1 MKIPT
6 ITVGTV
12 VMYYAD
18 VEGRQYSE
26 IAEIMHSPRG
36 TADSRLR
43 RGRRQLRR
51 VLANPTDET
60 SATTTEHPRSIS

>member
-1 MKIPT
+1 VKIPT

-12 VMYYAD
+12 VMYYDD

-36 TADSRLR
+36 TVNSRLR

-51 VLANPTDET
+51 VLDNPTDET
-60 SATTTEHPRSIS
+60 SSTTTEHARSM